1 MQRFAGSEPIL
12 LREIAFLGLLAV
24 LWGSSYLFLKLALET
39 IPPLT
44 LIAARSLIAAAL
56 LLLVVRHL
64 GYGLPRDVESWKHIF
79 VQSLLTATLAWTV
92 LAWGQQYVDSS
103 LAGVLNST
111 SPIFVFFITFLW
123 TRHEAT
129 SWRRLC
135 GALLGLVGV
144 VLIIGIDALDGVG
157 QQVLAELAVL
167 SGAAIYGC
175 AAIYG
180 KRLAGTPPTV
190 SAAGTMICAAA
201 CLIPL
206 SLIVDRPWTL
216 APDTN
221 SLVAALILS
230 TFCTAFALLI
240 YFRLM
245 RTLGSLGVA
254 SQAYLR
260 AGVSVLLGVVFL
272 GEQLTWGVGLGLMS
286 VIVGVAAI
294 NWPLRT

>member
-1 MQRFAGSEPIL
+1 MQRPAHSEPVL
-12 LREIAFLGLLAV
+12 LREIAFLGVLAI

-44 LIAARSLIAAAL
+44 LIAARSLIAAGL
-56 LLLVVRHL
+56 LLLVVKHL
-64 GYGLPRDVESWKHIF
+64 GHNLPRDMDSWKHIF

-129 SWRRLC
+129 NWRRLC

-144 VLIIGIDALDGVG
+144 ILIIGINALDGIG

-167 SGAAIYGC
+167 SGAVIYGC
-175 AAIYG
+175 AAIYE
-180 KRLAGTPPTV
+180 KRLAGIPPTV
-190 SAAGTMICAAA
+190 TAAGTMICAAV
-201 CLIPL
+201 CLLPVSIL
-206 SLIVDRPWTL
+206 VDRPWTL
-216 APDTN
+216 APDAR
-221 SLVAALILS
+221 SLIAALILS

-260 AGVSVLLGVVFL
+260 SGVSVLLGVVFL
-272 GEQLTWGVGLGLMS
+272 GEELTWGIGLGLMS

-294 NWPLRT
+294 NWPARS